1 MGLCSLNVATNVETI
16 NMLKLKQHY
25 VDYSCMSVGSS
36 SVQMP
41 MAWLSLYTCCS
52 RRCWTKKHLLNYAHF
67 KLSCVERHV
76 AQGSV
81 VLVLLHRDVVWAP
94 SLLWSLLITLR
105 RSLPCCLPCRL
116 AHDTCSLHRSAV
128 GGAHLLTAPS
138 AMLPVLRI
146 PSTSLV
152 SSHQNIGIVVL
163 LQGEDATCWGPS
175 WFWSLLPLAR
185 IPVVECHRTEWLVEA
200 YRWDVVG
207 SHLQLLTNSQERC
220 TSKWSCLTSWACWRC
235 RGTLVPCWVPT
246 NVEWAV
252 LLTQKWL
259 HKKGWIHDCLST
271 NGVDIIMRHKT
282 CWPSRW
288 EGSCW
293 NKSSCE
299 KEIILTK
306 SMMLIQIVEIDH
318 HVWIPKQR
326 SCWNTGWNETRE
338 MFINVCWWHRSW
350 LKRVRVCF
358 CVCIVCSR
366 SCARVRIVH

>member
-67 KLSCVERHV
+67 KLSCAERHV

-128 GGAHLLTAPS
+128 GGAHLLIAPS
-138 AMLPVLRI
+138 AIMPVLKI

-152 SSHQNIGIVVL
+152 SSHQSIGIVVL
-163 LQGEDATCWGPS
+163 LQGEDATCWGSS

-207 SHLQLLTNSQERC
+207 SHLQLLPKSQEC
-220 TSKWSCLTSWACWRC
+220 CNSKWSCLTSWACWRC

-246 NVEWAV
+246 TVEWAV

-259 HKKGWIHDCLST
+259 HKKKVEYT
-271 NGVDIIMRHKT
+271 TVVNKR
-282 CWPSRW
+282 CWHHHASQDMLTFTLGR
-288 EGSCW
+288 
-293 NKSSCE
+293 
-299 KEIILTK
+299 IL
-306 SMMLIQIVEIDH
+306 
-318 HVWIPKQR
+318 
-326 SCWNTGWNETRE
+326 
-338 MFINVCWWHRSW
+338 
-350 LKRVRVCF
+350 LK
-358 CVCIVCSR
+358 
-366 SCARVRIVH
+366 